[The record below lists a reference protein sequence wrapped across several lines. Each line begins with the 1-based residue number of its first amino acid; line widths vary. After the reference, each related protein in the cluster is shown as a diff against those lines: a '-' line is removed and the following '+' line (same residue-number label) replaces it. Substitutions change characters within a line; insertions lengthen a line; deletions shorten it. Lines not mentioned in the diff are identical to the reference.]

1 MSDVNLGEAKAR
13 LSELVARAEAGET
26 VRIKRRGKPVARIV
40 AVDMPREKVDTARLN
55 AFTATLPVQ
64 TQSTEDFMRR
74 MRDDAR
80 Y

>member
-1 MSDVNLGEAKAR
+1 MFK
-13 LSELVARAEAGET
+13 
-26 VRIKRRGKPVARIV
+26 
-40 AVDMPREKVDTARLN
+40 

-64 TQSTEDFMRR
+64 TQSTEDFMRG